1 MTIYTPLLAG
11 QSVTVHA
18 PSVGELDV
26 EAGRLMW
33 RALTVDRRMVV
44 GLDVE
49 TTAHDTKLSPPALH
63 WAFKVRTV
71 QFGSTE
77 AAWVLRLDDP
87 EQRAVAEKVLADERL
102 RFCTHTR
109 YDPIAVWREFG
120 IDITDRW
127 IDTRLLARIANPLS
141 LDRHDKKGGADAV
154 DLKTLTTRLLHA
166 PELAEFDN
174 LLHARFVELWKEHG
188 KKGTGRQVDRY
199 GFNHIAVDD
208 PTFAQYAG
216 LDAIASRRLYPLLV
230 SGSQSTSALIAT
242 ETWLSGLV
250 TRMQMRGMRVDRE
263 RLDEEFRLA
272 EASCVPPEKKLV
284 ELIGLTPRQ
293 GVKLVAWF
301 KDQGVDF
308 DGHGHPKTKS
318 GAPSLDG
325 DAVKAM
331 LGVDPNT
338 NERVPGQAYDMPEQA
353 RAAAELLLEYKEN
366 QNAMSKAEEVI
377 GLLDDSFDGR
387 LHPSV
392 DPLGAITARMTSAAP
407 NIQNYSKED
416 PRMRATL
423 RPDEG
428 HVLIGADFDTV
439 ELRVMAALTQEEAF
453 LSTIRAGGD
462 LHQMT
467 ADKLGISRQVGKRV
481 NFLQAYGGGAT
492 PLAKATG
499 ISVDEALAA
508 TRAYREAYPAI
519 ARYSGELQRQPE
531 VRTLTHRRIPAT
543 YVTRNEG
550 REQARFRFLNY
561 MIQSSSRDLLVLALH
576 RLAEFGMAEML
587 WIPIH
592 DELILQVPEDRVE
605 ECMARLEQAMRMTVL
620 GVPITATAIALY
632 DEHGVSRWMTCD
644 RAEKIATHRTEALE
658 RLRRVHTPPAPAAV
672 ASDAPAY

>member
-1 MTIYTPLLAG
+1 MTIYPLQLGGTP
-11 QSVTVHA
+11 VTVHA
-18 PSVGELDV
+18 PGIGEFDV
-26 EAGRLMW
+26 EQARAMW
-33 RALTVDRRMVV
+33 REVAADPRMVV

-63 WAFKVRTV
+63 WAFGVRTV
-71 QFGSTE
+71 QFGSVDT
-77 AAWVLRLDDP
+77 AWVLRLDDP
-87 EQRAVAEKVLADERL
+87 AQRDAAEKVLADERL

-120 IDITDRW
+120 VDITDRW
-127 IDTRLLARIANPLS
+127 VDTRLLARIANPLS
-141 LDRHDKKGGADAV
+141 LDRHAKKQGSDAV
-154 DLKTLTTRLLHA
+154 DLKNLTTELLNA
-166 PELAEFDN
+166 PELAEFDKA
-174 LLHARFVELWKEHG
+174 LDARFVELWKEHG
-188 KKGTGRQVDRY
+188 QKGAGRQVIRY
-199 GFNHIAVDD
+199 GFNHIPVDD

-216 LDAIASRRLYPLLV
+216 LDAIACRRLYPLLV
-230 SGSQSTSALIAT
+230 AGSSSTPELLAT

-250 TRMQMRGMRVDRE
+250 VRMQMRGMRVDRE
-263 RLDEEFRLA
+263 RLDAEFA
-272 EASCVPPEKKLV
+272 AAQAACTVPEKALV

-301 KDQGVDF
+301 REKGVDF
-308 DGHGHPKTKS
+308 EEHDHPRTKS

-325 DAVKAM
+325 ESVMAM
-331 LGVDPNT
+331 LGIDPRT
-338 NERVPGQAYDMPEQA
+338 GERSGAPYEMPDIALQ
-353 RAAAELLLEYKEN
+353 AAELLLGYKEN

-392 DPLGAITARMTSAAP
+392 DSLGAITARMTSAAP
-407 NIQNYSKED
+407 NIQNYSKAD
-416 PRMRATL
+416 PRMRATAL
-423 RPDEG
+423 PDEG

-439 ELRVMAALTQEEAF
+439 ELRVLAALSQEPAF
-453 LSTIRAGGD
+453 LETIHAGGD

-467 ADKLGISRQVGKRV
+467 ADKLDITRQVGKRV

-519 ARYSGELQRQPE
+519 AQYSGGLQRRTE

-543 YVTRNEG
+543 YISRDGE

-576 RLAEFGMAEML
+576 RLAEVGMAEML

-592 DELILQVPEDRVE
+592 DELILQVPEDRVD
-605 ECMARLEQAMRMTVL
+605 ECMAQLEEAMRMTVL
-620 GVPITATAIALY
+620 GVPITATAVALY

-644 RAEKIATHRTEALE
+644 LAEKNAAARRSAVLD
-658 RLRRVHTPPAPAAV
+658 RLRRPLTNRTKEQP
-672 ASDAPAY
+672 